1 MCNTISIG
9 ISISIGI
16 HRHIAFGIAQKLEST
31 KHISSMQNRQAMDN
45 YRVTV
50 SEWTSSYASPQHERL
65 TDWMHRSIASDVEVL
80 KVCFCCCCSSVVIY
94 WKLYCSFCFNLTPN
108 CIQINCRYSD
118 FSSEMRLS
126 CIRDRH
132 SGWSLSWCSLVA
144 SHLRLRRISRRT
156 APAKCICK
164 ESNRMEWN
172 LYINESKKVKREI
185 NICTYSQLKWNYR
198 LKLNICTLNSIWW
211 IVYCNFGAFSSAF
224 CFRIT
229 IAIRS
234 LFCFQFA
241 GIWS

>member
-1 MCNTISIG
+1 MDFIVCITTAWETDWLN
-9 ISISIGI
+9 
-16 HRHIAFGIAQKLEST
+16 AQKHCIQCCSAEG
-31 KHISSMQNRQAMDN
+31 
-45 YRVTV
+45 V
-50 SEWTSSYASPQHERL
+50 
-65 TDWMHRSIASDVEVL
+65 
-80 KVCFCCCCSSVVIY
+80 FGCCCSSVVIY

-132 SGWSLSWCSLVA
+132 SGWSLSWCSFVA

-185 NICTYSQLKWNYR
+185 NICTYSQLK
-198 LKLNICTLNSIWW
+198 
-211 IVYCNFGAFSSAF
+211 
-224 CFRIT
+224 
-229 IAIRS
+229 
-234 LFCFQFA
+234 
-241 GIWS
+241 